1 MQDPNQPHSSK
12 RRVLGLFK
20 HSSFSLS
27 AVLII
32 VSYLG
37 FMSMS
42 LVPLSTDNFVEYSG
56 KPPIAGAKVS
66 SSQSAPVDPISP
78 PPSPTS
84 TTSPLLTRTIPPTR
98 TSSPTPAPSKT
109 PSPVSSPSA
118 TPQLIVTPEEEIMDW
133 GDWSCR
139 YCDKMPVKVKMTHYW
154 PPLGGENCW
163 WFYDGYCHSPMKS
176 SVPWETLIEIAAACP
191 THWLGGV
198 VEIPEINRRYL
209 CLDTGDKVVCEE
221 DICVVD
227 VLTDRR
233 YPWDGLIY
241 DAVVYYP
248 RVWTDGSRPQVTPF
262 ADEPG
267 ESPP

>member
-1 MQDPNQPHSSK
+1 MPDKEAPHTCK
-12 RRVLGLFK
+12 QKVLNKLK
-20 HSSFSLS
+20 HSPFSLS

-42 LVPLSTDNFVEYSG
+42 LIPLTNDNFKEYTGNPFSADNPAPESVAITSEPTQLPATYTASPAPTTTLQP
-56 KPPIAGAKVS
+56 KNTS
-66 SSQSAPVDPISP
+66 SSTPI
-78 PPSPTS
+78 PSK
-84 TTSPLLTRTIPPTR
+84 
-98 TSSPTPAPSKT
+98 TSSP
-109 PSPVSSPSA
+109 VPSA
-118 TPQLIVTPEEEIMDW
+118 TVTPELVNFSEQVSMDW
-133 GDWSCR
+133 GDWTCR

-163 WFYDGYCHSPMKS
+163 WFYEGYCHSPMKS

-191 THWLGGV
+191 PHWLGGV
-198 VEIPEINRRYL
+198 VEIPEIGRRYL
-209 CLDTGDKVVCEE
+209 CLDTGDKVICEN
-221 DICVVD
+221 DICIVD
-227 VLTDRR
+227 VLTDKR

-262 ADEPG
+262 ADHQDA
-267 ESPP
+267 SP